1 MSTARIPA
9 ETSAARTSERRGRQ
23 RWALPG
29 GRHDRLIA
37 SLQVL
42 LPVGIG
48 VLSAFLVMAP
58 LFAGGDV
65 SFVLDKNK
73 VDVASER
80 LKIEKARYSGTDARG
95 RPFELDAG
103 SAVQKT
109 SAQQVVQLNA
119 LSAAIRLNDGPARIT
134 AQRGQYDM
142 TKDRVAV
149 NGPIDVT
156 AANGYRMGTRDATID
171 LKSRTLQSGG
181 AVDGQT
187 PLGTF
192 RGDRLTADLEAR
204 TVALK
209 GNARLRIVPRRAT
222 SRP

>member
-1 MSTARIPA
+1 MSSVARI
-9 ETSAARTSERRGRQ
+9 ERTARQ
-23 RWALPG
+23 RWAQPG
-29 GRHDRLIA
+29 SKHDRMIGA
-37 SLQVL
+37 LQVL

-48 VLSAFLVMAP
+48 VLAAFLVMAP

-80 LKIEKARYSGTDARG
+80 MKIEAARYTGTDARG

-109 SAQQVVQLNA
+109 SAEQVVQLNA
-119 LSAAIRLNDGPARIT
+119 LSAAIGLADGPARIT
-134 AQRGQYDM
+134 AERGQYDM
-142 TKDRVAV
+142 TTDRVAV
-149 NGPIDVT
+149 QGPINVT
-156 AANGYRMGTRDATID
+156 AEDGYRMGTRDATID
-171 LKSRTLQSGG
+171 LKTRTLESGS
-181 AVDGQT
+181 AVSGQT
-187 PLGTF
+187 PLGSF
-192 RGDRLTADLEAR
+192 SGNRLTADLEKR

-222 SRP
+222 SPR